1 MINNEISGKWELLK
15 EVKEKLKENHSENI
29 VIESQEEID
38 AEFAKNVQAVQDS
51 KENLNKIIEIKNKI
65 EELKYKYYKTVKDV
79 VIKPKELY

>member
-1 MINNEISGKWELLK
+1 M
-15 EVKEKLKENHSENI
+15 
-29 VIESQEEID
+29 IESQEEID